1 MNEEPDYIVE
11 IGTSGTKISDSDVF
25 GSDVFGS
32 EEKDNSLGKEGIAKG
47 RKYICVQFDC
57 CNVYNRIYKNRAG
70 TAYEGYCP
78 RCGKRVKVRIGP
90 NGVDAR
96 FFRAR

>member
-1 MNEEPDYIVE
+1 MAEDADYILD
-11 IGTSGTKISDSDVF
+11 IGSNQIMPN
-25 GSDVFGS
+25 S
-32 EEKDNSLGKEGIAKG
+32 EQESSSNSQAQAKG

-57 CNVYNRIYKNRAG
+57 CNVYNRIYKNRQG

-78 RCGKRVKVRIGP
+78 RCGKKVTVRIGP
-90 NGVDAR
+90 GGVDAR

>member
-1 MNEEPDYIVE
+1 MDNEPDYILE
-11 IGTSGTKISDSDVF
+11 IGSSEAKVSNSGQSVRAEDGTS
-25 GSDVFGS
+25 
-32 EEKDNSLGKEGIAKG
+32 KG

-57 CNVYNRIYKNRAG
+57 CNVYNRIYKNRQG

>member
-1 MNEEPDYIVE
+1 MVEDADYILD
-11 IGTSGTKISDSDVF
+11 IGSNRIMPDSK
-25 GSDVFGS
+25 
-32 EEKDNSLGKEGIAKG
+32 EESSSNSQAKG

-57 CNVYNRIYKNRAG
+57 CNVYNRIYKNRQG

-78 RCGKRVKVRIGP
+78 RCGKKVKVRIGP
-90 NGVDAR
+90 DGVDTR